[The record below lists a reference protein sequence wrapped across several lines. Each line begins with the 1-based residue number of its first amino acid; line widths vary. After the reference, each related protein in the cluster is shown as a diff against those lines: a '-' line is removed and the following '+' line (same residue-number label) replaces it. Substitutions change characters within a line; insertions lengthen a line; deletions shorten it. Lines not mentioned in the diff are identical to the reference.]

1 MKEWFKARNVWAG
14 AFEALSDAE
23 AGRLAKAL
31 WKFTTTGQQEDL
43 TGAEKGCFAMIL
55 FTLRQDADESAE
67 LSEIRK
73 AAGSLGGKQKAANVA
88 NASFATEDVADVANV
103 AIKNK
108 NKNKNINT
116 TTTACAR
123 EETFTGPVDLDP
135 LILKIQQE
143 LNGLTDTHYAALND
157 YREQLGD
164 DVVSYAVD
172 LAVGNGI
179 RNWSYVEIVLR
190 GWVKAGVKTLGEAK
204 AENERHR
211 SQPKQPQAA
220 PKLLR
225 SQDYHQRKY
234 EGSKLEQI
242 LGVDDIYKEG
252 SA

>member
-1 MKEWFKARNVWAG
+1 MEYLKVWTS
-14 AFEALSDAE
+14 FRELLEPLSDAE
-23 AGRLAKAL
+23 RGRL
-31 WKFTTTGQQEDL
+31 FTAMLEY
-43 TGAEKGCFAMIL
+43 AESGI
-55 FTLRQDADESAE
+55 EPE
-67 LSEIRK
+67 LSGSERYVWP
-73 AAGSLGGKQKAANVA
+73 AARQNIKRASDENDRMRSMGLKGGRPRNLQKPTETYENLMKPGETCANPYKDK
-88 NASFATEDVADVANV
+88 EKD
-103 AIKNK
+103 
-108 NKNKNINT
+108 NINT

-123 EETFTGPVDLDP
+123 EESSIGPVTLDP

-164 DVVSYAVD
+164 DVVGYAVD

-225 SQDYHQRKY
+225 SQDYHQRTY